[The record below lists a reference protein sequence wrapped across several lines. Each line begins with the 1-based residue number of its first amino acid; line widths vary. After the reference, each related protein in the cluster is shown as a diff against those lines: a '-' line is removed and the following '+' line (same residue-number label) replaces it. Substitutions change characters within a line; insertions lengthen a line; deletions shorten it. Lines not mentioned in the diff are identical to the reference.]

1 MLCEGDL
8 KRMLA
13 LSEASIVL
21 VPVAVCARMAAAVAV
36 GAMPLGAVVPL
47 RARGALAIALAAVAL
62 PHASLAAD
70 AGPATLVILAEAV
83 IGAGLG
89 LVVAACCAAAA
100 WAGGVPGSVTGLSWA
115 DDFTADGDAQ
125 AGGVARLAWWLGLA
139 GFFAADGHLAVV
151 AGLVDSFRTLPAG
164 TPPGAVLHRVA
175 EAPDVALTLAL
186 ALAGPALVAVV
197 TFHVAAAVCLRTVRF
212 APGPGLLQAAAA
224 LVALSIVLVGTP
236 TWLDGFGAAARDRVE
251 RSLPAA
257 IPPP

>member
-13 LSEASIVL
+13 LSDASIVI

-36 GAMPLGAVVPL
+36 GAMPLGAVMPL

-83 IGAGLG
+83 VGAGLG

-100 WAGGVPGSVTGLSWA
+100 WAGGVVGSVSGLTWA
-115 DDFTADGDAQ
+115 DDFATDGDPQ

-151 AGLVDSFRTLPAG
+151 AGLVDSFRSLPLG
-164 TPPGAVLHRVA
+164 TPPSAVAARVA
-175 EAPDVALTLAL
+175 EAPDTALALAL

-212 APGPGLLQAAAA
+212 APGQGVLQAAAA
-224 LVALSIVLVGTP
+224 LVALGIVLVGTP
-236 TWLDGFGAAARDRVE
+236 AWLEGFGVAARDGVE
-251 RSLPAA
+251 RTLPAT
-257 IPPP
+257 PPP